1 MIALRVTY
9 HGELHAEVFPMF
21 KRAVRMSLL
30 ACAVVFSI
38 SHAESQNVSNYRKAQ
53 IAANEASAVG
63 SLRVLQIA
71 CATYKDK
78 YGQGSFP
85 LELSDLRRAN
95 LIDSTLA
102 TGKKS
107 GYVFTYTGG
116 WTDLPGG
123 EVAASFSVYAD
134 PVQDSVTGVRH
145 FFVNQSGAIRF
156 ETGGPVTTKS
166 PTLK

>member
-1 MIALRVTY
+1 
-9 HGELHAEVFPMF
+9 MF
-21 KRAVRMSLL
+21 KPVVRVALL
-30 ACAVVFSI
+30 ACAVVLSI
-38 SHAESQNVSNYRKAQ
+38 PHAESQNVSNYRRAK
-53 IAANEASAVG
+53 IAANESSAVG

-116 WTDLPGG
+116 TTDLPGG
-123 EVAASFSVYAD
+123 KVAPSFTVYAD
-134 PVQDSVTGVRH
+134 PEQENATGIRHFYVDQTGV
-145 FFVNQSGAIRF
+145 IKF
-156 ETGGPVTTKS
+156 EIGGPVTMKS
-166 PTLK
+166 PVLK